1 MNNFVEAIQY
11 LEDLNKFGWKPGLDR
26 IKKLLELLGNPEK
39 NFKSIHVGGTNGKG
53 SVTVT
58 IGKILEDQGYKVGK
72 FISPE
77 IYNIRERIQIGSHW
91 ISEEKIIKILSGIQI
106 LIDEMKE
113 SGYEEPTNFEV
124 WTAMCF
130 QYFSEEKIDFG
141 VIEVGLGGEIDST
154 NVIDPI
160 LSVITNVSI
169 DHKDYLGD
177 TEVEIAKVKSG
188 IIKEGRP
195 VITGSTDRD
204 VLKVIEEKAK
214 AMNSLIY
221 RFGLEFNGIEK
232 SFDEGISNFIFQNK
246 DYELDVSYSLVGHHQ
261 IVNGSV
267 SLEAIYVLNRL
278 GYEVDVIKA
287 RQSLSKVVWA
297 GRLEML
303 HYKGK
308 RVLLDAAHNL
318 EGAKNLALALTD
330 IYNYRKIVLMVGIL
344 ADKERQKMIDYIG
357 PFGDKVIVTKPNS
370 PRADDFRKVGE
381 YFKKYS
387 KEIFIIEDVREA
399 MEMGISLL
407 EDDDILC
414 ITGSIYMLQEIR
426 KLF

>member
-1 MNNFVEAIQY
+1 MENFSAAIQY
-11 LEDLNKFGWKPGLDR
+11 LEELNKFGWKPGLTR
-26 IKKLLELLGNPEK
+26 IEKLLELLGNPEK
-39 NFKSIHVGGTNGKG
+39 EFKCIHVGGTNGKG

-58 IGKILEDQGYKVGK
+58 ISQILEDQGFKVGK

-77 IYNIRERIQIGSHW
+77 IYNVRERIQIDSNW
-91 ISEEKIIKILSGIQI
+91 ISEEKIIEILSRISI
-106 LIDEMKE
+106 LIEEMKNN
-113 SGYEEPTNFEV
+113 GFEEPTNFEV

-130 QYFSEEKIDFG
+130 QYFKEEKIDFG

-154 NVIDPI
+154 NVIDPLI
-160 LSVITNVSI
+160 SVITNVSI

-188 IIKEGRP
+188 IIKKGRP
-195 VITGSTDRD
+195 VITGSTDKD

-214 AMNSLIY
+214 AMNSKIY
-221 RFGLEFNGIEK
+221 RFGLEFDGIEK

-246 DYELDVSYSLVGHHQ
+246 DYELEVSYSLVGHHQ

-267 SLEAIYVLNRL
+267 SLEAIYVLNKL
-278 GYEVDVIKA
+278 GYQVDVTKA

-381 YFKKYS
+381 YFKEYS
-387 KEIFIIEDVREA
+387 KEIYIIEDVREA
-399 MEMGISLL
+399 MEKGIDLM
-407 EDDDILC
+407 EDGDILC

>member
-26 IKKLLELLGNPEK
+26 IRKLLELLGNPEK
-39 NFKSIHVGGTNGKG
+39 TFKSIHVGGTNGKG

-77 IYNIRERIQIGSHW
+77 IYNIRERIQINSDW
-91 ISEEKIIKILSGIQI
+91 ISEAKLVEILSRIRM
-106 LIDEMKE
+106 LIGEMKA
-113 SGYEEPTNFEV
+113 SGFEEPTNFEV

-154 NVIDPI
+154 NVIDPL

-188 IIKEGRP
+188 IIKKGRP
-195 VITGSTDRD
+195 IITGSTDKD
-204 VLKVIEEKAK
+204 VLAVIEKKAK
-214 AMNSLIY
+214 NTKSQIY
-221 RFGLEFNGIEK
+221 RFGLDFDGIEK

-246 DYELDVSYSLVGHHQ
+246 DYELEVSYSLVGHHQ
-261 IVNGSV
+261 IVNGAV
-267 SLEAIYVLNRL
+267 SLEAIYILNKL
-278 GYEVDVIKA
+278 GYDVDVTKA
-287 RQSLSKVVWA
+287 RQSLSNVVWA

-344 ADKERQKMIDYIG
+344 ADKERQKMIDYLG

-370 PRADDFRKVGE
+370 PRADDFRKVEE
-381 YFKKYS
+381 YFKEYS
-387 KEIFIIEDVREA
+387 REIYVIEDVREA
-399 MEMGISLL
+399 MEKGISLL
-407 EDDDILC
+407 EDGDILC